1 MTDSRQ
7 ESRSLGVVR
16 ILTALVGGPLVLL
29 AAYLGNFWFAGL
41 VLAIG
46 VVAMLE
52 VGTLFASAGLRP
64 FLPVSLVLAVLV
76 VARYWFPDWGI
87 AATVL
92 ITGTVAAMPFVPG
105 QRVPERTAT
114 TFFVV
119 LYPVWLLSFLL
130 NIRLG
135 LGIDR
140 SDDQLMRMTVLVF
153 FLVWAN
159 DTFAFYSGRKLGSR
173 PFFASVS
180 PAKTWEGFLG
190 GLIGTALVAVLSKV
204 LGLIDIT
211 WGESAV
217 LVAICGIG
225 GPIGDLVESK
235 MKRSFEVKDSGTL
248 LPGHGGMLDRFDAI
262 LICGPLIWLYLA
274 YVW

>member
-1 MTDSRQ
+1 MTNSRQ
-7 ESRSLGVVR
+7 WTVSPGGIR
-16 ILTALVGGPLVLL
+16 ILTALAGGPIVLV
-29 AAYLGNFWFAGL
+29 AAYLGGSWFAGL
-41 VLAIG
+41 VLLIG

-52 VGTLFASAGLRP
+52 VCMLFASVGLRP
-64 FLPVSLVLAVLV
+64 FLSVSVALAVLV
-76 VARYWFPDWGI
+76 VARYWFPDWEI
-87 AATVL
+87 AATIL
-92 ITGTVAAMPFVPG
+92 ITGTVAAMPFARG
-105 QRVPERTAT
+105 QRVPERIAA

-140 SDDQLMRMTVLVF
+140 PDDQLMRITVLIF
-153 FLVWAN
+153 LLVWAN
-159 DTFAFYSGRKLGSR
+159 DTFAFYSGRKLGST

-180 PAKTWEGFLG
+180 PLKTWEGFFG
-190 GLIGTALVAVLSKV
+190 GLIGTVLVAVLAKV
-204 LGLIDIT
+204 LGLIALT

-217 LVAICGIG
+217 LVAICGIC

-248 LPGHGGMLDRFDAI
+248 LPGHGGVLDRFDAI
-262 LICGPLIWLYLA
+262 LICGPIIWLYLA

>member
-1 MTDSRQ
+1 MTNSRQ
-7 ESRSLGVVR
+7 GNVSPGVIR
-16 ILTALVGGPLVLL
+16 ILTALVGGPIVLVS
-29 AAYLGNFWFAGL
+29 AYLGGFWFAGL
-41 VLAIG
+41 VLFIG

-52 VGTLFASAGLRP
+52 VGALFTSAGTKP
-64 FLPVSLVLAVLV
+64 FLSVSVVFAVLI
-76 VARYWFPDWGI
+76 VARYWFTEWGI

-92 ITGTVAAMPFVPG
+92 ITGAVAAMPFVSG
-105 QRVPERTAT
+105 QRVPERIAA

-130 NIRLG
+130 NIRFG

-140 SDDQLMRMTVLVF
+140 PDDQLMRMTVLVF

-159 DTFAFYSGRKLGSR
+159 DTFAFYAGRKLGSR

-180 PAKTWEGFLG
+180 PLKTWEGFFG
-190 GLIGTALVAVLSKV
+190 GLIGTALVAVLAKV
-204 LGLIDIT
+204 LGLIALS
-211 WGESAV
+211 WGESAA
-217 LVAICGIG
+217 LAAICGIC

-235 MKRSFEVKDSGTL
+235 MKRSFEVKDSGSL

-262 LICGPLIWLYLA
+262 LICGPIIWLYLA